1 MAVGAHLATTEAN
14 LKSSSLKP
22 VAHINVSHPNICW
35 VCVLKHL
42 QAQAFES
49 SWIFRACVYFSA
61 LSVDK
66 QS

>member
-1 MAVGAHLATTEAN
+1 MAMGAHLATTEAN
-14 LKSSSLKP
+14 LKATSLEP
-22 VAHINVSHPNICW
+22 VAHINTSHPNICW

-42 QAQAFES
+42 QAYAFEYNL
-49 SWIFRACVYFSA
+49 IFRARVYFSA

>member
-1 MAVGAHLATTEAN
+1 MAMGAHLATTEVN
-14 LKSSSLKP
+14 LKSTSLGP
-22 VAHINVSHPNICW
+22 VAYINMSYPDICW

-42 QAQAFES
+42 QAHAFEYN
-49 SWIFRACVYFSA
+49 WIFRTNVYFSA